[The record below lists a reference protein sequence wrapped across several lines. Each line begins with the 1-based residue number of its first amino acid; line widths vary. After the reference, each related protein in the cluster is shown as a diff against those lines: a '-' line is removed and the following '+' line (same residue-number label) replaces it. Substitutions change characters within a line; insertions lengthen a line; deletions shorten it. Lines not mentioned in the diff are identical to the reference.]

1 VDDEQM
7 LGDTAAAA
15 AAVREKRR
23 LMPPTRRLR
32 TSGRH
37 PGNRGV
43 WMASSPYSIVVDPE
57 VAVAGEDDDG
67 GRIPWAGLRG

>member
-1 VDDEQM
+1 MGVDDEHM
-7 LGDTAAAA
+7 SGDTGAAKLGN
-15 AAVREKRR
+15 RL

-37 PGNRGV
+37 PGNRCV
-43 WMASSPYSIVVDPE
+43 WRVSCPDRIVVDPE

-67 GRIPWAGLRG
+67 GRIPWAGAGG